1 MRPWSARGTATLAGA
16 DVRLRTYVQRIWQP
30 SGVIDS
36 PVSVTLGP
44 APSGHVVV
52 EEYAVLPDPS
62 TVRFLVPMGSRPTT
76 VAAFHTYNA
85 TRAPVSRVMR
95 GTLARSYAVGL
106 ADRVFPH
113 RLVVSVD
120 RRFPKDQWGEVLVL
134 RHLADVLG
142 QPELRAFAAVR
153 RINPN
158 VKPTL
163 ELFDG
168 SGVPVGFA
176 KLGTTAGTRHLVRTE
191 AAALAALRGRLES
204 VIVPDL
210 LDAGDWGEVAY
221 AVSRP
226 LPPDLRR
233 WTRGPY
239 AAMQAMST
247 VARSGVVSRGP
258 LANSTYAAR
267 LHADIEGVGGCD
279 EVVQV
284 LGHWLTRLEREAS
297 PIEFGRMHGDW
308 IPDNLGRSGS
318 QLVAWDW
325 EHSTDDAPVGFDLL
339 HWHFHLA
346 FVKRGMRAAVGEMEA
361 ATPQL
366 GLLDVPA
373 ESRRL
378 IASLYLLDVF
388 VRRMKLAHGGGGW
401 NKRWYPGLL
410 EVASTRDVE

>member
-1 MRPWSARGTATLAGA
+1 
-16 DVRLRTYVQRIWQP
+16 
-30 SGVIDS
+30 
-36 PVSVTLGP
+36 
-44 APSGHVVV
+44 
-52 EEYAVLPDPS
+52 
-62 TVRFLVPMGSRPTT
+62 
-76 VAAFHTYNA
+76 
-85 TRAPVSRVMR
+85 
-95 GTLARSYAVGL
+95 
-106 ADRVFPH
+106 
-113 RLVVSVD
+113 
-120 RRFPKDQWGEVLVL
+120 
-134 RHLADVLG
+134 
-142 QPELRAFAAVR
+142 
-153 RINPN
+153 
-158 VKPTL
+158 
-163 ELFDG
+163 
-168 SGVPVGFA
+168 
-176 KLGTTAGTRHLVRTE
+176 
-191 AAALAALRGRLES
+191 
-204 VIVPDL
+204 
-210 LDAGDWGEVAY
+210 
-221 AVSRP
+221 
-226 LPPDLRR
+226 
-233 WTRGPY
+233 
-239 AAMQAMST
+239 MQAMST
-247 VARSGVVSRGP
+247 VTRSGVVSRGP